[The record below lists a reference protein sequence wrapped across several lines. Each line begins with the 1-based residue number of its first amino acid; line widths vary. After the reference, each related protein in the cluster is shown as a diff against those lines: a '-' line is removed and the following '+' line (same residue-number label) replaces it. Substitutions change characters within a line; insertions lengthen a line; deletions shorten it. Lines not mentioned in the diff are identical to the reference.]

1 MKVYSLF
8 NNFSTSNK
16 ELFDISKAWFAVSL
30 AFGIVLGGINS
41 LFFKA
46 FLIAAIAVGLGF
58 LLHELSHKVIAQRY
72 KFKAEFRSFD
82 NMLFL
87 AVIMSFFGFVFA
99 APGAVMILSRI
110 YDIRKTGII
119 SVAGPVMN
127 IIIAILC
134 LFIIFILDGFSML
147 SLGISQII
155 NLPLYLSIPIIGF
168 LVNSWLALF
177 NMIPFWQFDGAKVFR
192 WNKFVYFSVV
202 IVSIFLVFGVS
213 LLIQKL

>member
-147 SLGISQII
+147 SL
-155 NLPLYLSIPIIGF
+155 
-168 LVNSWLALF
+168 F
-177 NMIPFWQFDGAKVFR
+177 NMIPFWQFDGAKIFK
-192 WNKFVYFSVV
+192 WNKLIYFSIV
-202 IVSIFLVFGVS
+202 IISAFLVFGVS

>member
-1 MKVYSLF
+1 MVIYKCFYTF
-8 NNFSTSNK
+8 NLK
-16 ELFDISKAWFAVSL
+16 LFDISKAWFAVSL

-58 LLHELSHKVIAQRY
+58 LLHELSHKVVAQRY

-110 YDIRKTGII
+110 YDVRKTGII

-155 NLPLYLSIPIIGF
+155 NLP
-168 LVNSWLALF
+168 
-177 NMIPFWQFDGAKVFR
+177 
-192 WNKFVYFSVV
+192 
-202 IVSIFLVFGVS
+202 
-213 LLIQKL
+213 